1 MYRIVSGVTSD
12 VGVPST
18 YLVLCVLGNFKSF
31 CRVIRGNFWSNQ
43 NMQNSALWLTSAL
56 SIPDITYIIITL
68 PTFWPEMPRFPS
80 TRSNLRPQCDI
91 KYAISPLTWWHHQ
104 MKTFSALLAFC
115 SRNSPVTGEFPAQRP
130 VTRSFDVFFDLC
142 LNRRMSKQL
151 WGWRGWRRHHAHYDV
166 TVMNP
171 IPVLLMILCRFYCI
185 RYVRWRPVVRQ
196 RVCLLVP
203 R

>member
-18 YLVLCVLGNFKSF
+18 YLVLCVLRNFKSF

-43 NMQNSALWLTSAL
+43 NMQNSPLWLTSAL

-68 PTFWPEMPRFPS
+68 PTFWPEMPRCPS

-151 WGWRGWRRHHAHYDV
+151 WGWWLETPSCPLWRHCNEPHPRSFDDF
-166 TVMNP
+166 MS
-171 IPVLLMILCRFYCI
+171 ILLYTLCSMEDGSSTTR
-185 RYVRWRPVVRQ
+185 
-196 RVCLLVP
+196 LLACS
-203 R
+203 